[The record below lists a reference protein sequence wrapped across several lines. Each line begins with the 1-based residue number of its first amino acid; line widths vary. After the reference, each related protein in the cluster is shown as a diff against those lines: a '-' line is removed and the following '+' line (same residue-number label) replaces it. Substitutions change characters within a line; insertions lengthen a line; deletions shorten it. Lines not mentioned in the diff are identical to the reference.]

1 MAAPKGG
8 SARGGPKNNPNSSRA
23 VAIGVCGALG
33 LLALLAWF
41 VPQRAITVEDTAAAK
56 LDRGP
61 ASYFHHFYDPDGLL
75 GPVGK
80 IDLDLDNFQRETS
93 HAILVAA
100 FPSVPANDPDFTMN
114 IARKWRPGTK
124 GVDNGVILF
133 VFTGERRIRAEV
145 GYGLEEALPDVEIK
159 RIIEE
164 AAVPAFRTAT
174 RTSRQSRRS
183 QRPSAGIT
191 VSDAPLAAG
200 SVTRSAPSSSFAAAP
215 PLAPAGR
222 RGYTRGMRVLIQRV
236 GRASVTVGGERVAQI
251 GHGLLVLV
259 GVTQTDTRATAERL
273 AAKTARLRIFEDD
286 AGLMNLALA
295 DVAGEVLA
303 VSQFTLYGDARKG
316 NRPSFTQAARPEQG
330 EAVCEAFVA
339 ALRAEGAPV
348 KTGVFGAH
356 MHVELVNDGPVTIML
371 EA

>member
-164 AAVPAFRTAT
+164 AAVPAFRTGDFVAGLDAAT
-174 RTSRQSRRS
+174 TRIRDRCRPIPANRKPAGATPLGAITNGLRAAPRAVRTVA
-183 QRPSAGIT
+183 AGL
-191 VSDAPLAAG
+191 LAASFG
-200 SVTRSAPSSSFAAAP
+200 RRLGASVFAVLFGAIAVRLIGNFIAAIGTVVRVAPSERDLEGAEK
-215 PLAPAGR
+215 AG
-222 RGYTRGMRVLIQRV
+222 GAILGMVYEGSKVLILIFLV
-236 GRASVTVGGERVAQI
+236 AIGGSYFFAGAGQF
-251 GHGLLVLV
+251 GGG
-259 GVTQTDTRATAERL
+259 GV
-273 AAKTARLRIFEDD
+273 
-286 AGLMNLALA
+286 
-295 DVAGEVLA
+295 DV
-303 VSQFTLYGDARKG
+303 
-316 NRPSFTQAARPEQG
+316 PW
-330 EAVCEAFVA
+330 
-339 ALRAEGAPV
+339 
-348 KTGVFGAH
+348 
-356 MHVELVNDGPVTIML
+356 
-371 EA
+371 